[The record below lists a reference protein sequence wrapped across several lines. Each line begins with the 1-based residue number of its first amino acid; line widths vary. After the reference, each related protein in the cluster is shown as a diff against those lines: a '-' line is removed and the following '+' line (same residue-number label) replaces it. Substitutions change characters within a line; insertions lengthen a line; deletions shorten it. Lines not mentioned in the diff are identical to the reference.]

1 MEQVNAA
8 SASSTSSSHA
18 VIESDDTSNSSD
30 SSEGEDFDHEENQRT
45 CTVGKRLWVT
55 DVSLDG
61 RDPRPMED
69 IASLPPSMPGFV
81 TSRNQ
86 EVDHFNY
93 FFPSQLV
100 TWMVECKNAN
110 FRSYQKHTDQVEME
124 KKIWSGVSNDYKSS
138 HMY

>member
-1 MEQVNAA
+1 MKRIREFVR
-8 SASSTSSSHA
+8 S
-18 VIESDDTSNSSD
+18 ESI
-30 SSEGEDFDHEENQRT
+30 
-45 CTVGKRLWVT
+45 WVT

-86 EVDHFNY
+86 EVDYFNY

-100 TWMVECKNAN
+100 T
-110 FRSYQKHTDQVEME
+110 
-124 KKIWSGVSNDYKSS
+124 
-138 HMY
+138 